1 MMAKTLKTVVF
12 FGVVFFCVLVALG
25 GRALSEQATPQ
36 QGSKRLPRAYEG
48 APPLVPHDAEAR
60 KGMCLVCHEFGVAGA
75 PITPHPTRNDFCLQC
90 HVGQDLS
97 VKVFPGVSSQGE
109 KRPE

>member
-1 MMAKTLKTVVF
+1 MKLLKTLVF
-12 FGVVFFCVLVALG
+12 WLSLFSVLTT
-25 GRALSEQATPQ
+25 LSESAFSEQVAAQ

-48 APPLVPHDAEAR
+48 APPLIPHDAEAR
-60 KGMCLVCHEFGVAGA
+60 KGMCLVCHEFGIAGA

-97 VKVFPGVSSQGE
+97 VKAFPPVS
-109 KRPE
+109 P

>member
-1 MMAKTLKTVVF
+1 MKSLKTAF
-12 FGVVFFCVLVALG
+12 FWMFLFGLLATLSGSAF
-25 GRALSEQATPQ
+25 SEQVAPQ

-90 HVGQDLS
+90 HIGQNLS
-97 VKVFPGVSSQGE
+97 VKTFPAVSPHGE
-109 KRPE
+109 QRPE

>member
-1 MMAKTLKTVVF
+1 MKPMKTSIVW
-12 FGVVFFCVLVALG
+12 VALFG
-25 GRALSEQATPQ
+25 ALMMLSDAAIPAHAASQ

-48 APPLVPHDAEAR
+48 APPLVPHDTEAR

-75 PITPHPTRNDFCLQC
+75 PITPHPSRNDFCLQC

-97 VKVFPGVSSQGE
+97 VKAFPDASSREE
-109 KRPE
+109 KKP

>member
-1 MMAKTLKTVVF
+1 MKPLRMLIFWIVF
-12 FGVVFFCVLVALG
+12 FGVLTTLSG
-25 GRALSEQATPQ
+25 NALSEQGAPQ

-60 KGMCLVCHEFGVAGA
+60 KGMCLVCHEFGIAGA
-75 PITPHPTRNDFCLQC
+75 PITPHPSRNDFCLQC

-97 VKVFPGVSSQGE
+97 VKAFPVVSTE
-109 KRPE
+109 EDK

>member
-1 MMAKTLKTVVF
+1 MKPITMIVVL
-12 FGVVFFCVLVALG
+12 FGILLGSLPLPNGNPRAEQVA
-25 GRALSEQATPQ
+25 PQ

-48 APPLVPHDAEAR
+48 APPLIPHDAEAR
-60 KGMCLVCHEFGVAGA
+60 KGVCLACHGTGVVGA
-75 PITPHPTRNDFCLQC
+75 PIVPHPTRNHFCLQC

-97 VKVFPGVSSQGE
+97 VQAFPPIPSQEE

>member
-1 MMAKTLKTVVF
+1 MKPLKVLVF
-12 FGVVFFCVLVALG
+12 WVALFGVLAKLSG
-25 GRALSEQATPQ
+25 NALSEQAAPQ

-48 APPLVPHDAEAR
+48 APPLIPHDAEAR
-60 KGMCLVCHEFGVAGA
+60 KGMCLVCHEFGVVGA

-97 VKVFPGVSSQGE
+97 VKAFSVGSSQDE
-109 KRPE
+109 KTP

>member
-1 MMAKTLKTVVF
+1 MTPLKRMF
-12 FGVVFFCVLVALG
+12 FFRGFFFCLLVALSG
-25 GRALSEQATPQ
+25 SAFSEPVAAQ

-48 APPLVPHDAEAR
+48 APPLIPHDAETR
-60 KGMCLVCHEFGVAGA
+60 KGMCLVCHEFGIAGA

-97 VKVFPGVSSQGE
+97 VKAFPPVSSQEE

>member
-1 MMAKTLKTVVF
+1 MKSLKTLSF
-12 FGVVFFCVLVALG
+12 WLFLFGLLATLNGSAFAEQVA
-25 GRALSEQATPQ
+25 PQ

-48 APPLVPHDAEAR
+48 APPLIPHDAEAR

-90 HVGQDLS
+90 HIGQDLS
-97 VKVFPGVSSQGE
+97 VKVFPGIQEE
-109 KRPE
+109 KKSE